1 MALIGQAQLQAV
13 WDKTATASPP
23 PLEGIRFLVEACQH
37 ATAPSHALPQGFPNR
52 SITERILW
60 MINLFERLSTERRQQ
75 SMVRQTMHYGPG

>member
-1 MALIGQAQLQAV
+1 MTLIGQAQLQAV
-13 WDKTATASPP
+13 WDKPSTTNPP

-37 ATAPSHALPQGFPNR
+37 AAAPSHALPQGFPNR
-52 SITERILW
+52 SVSERILW